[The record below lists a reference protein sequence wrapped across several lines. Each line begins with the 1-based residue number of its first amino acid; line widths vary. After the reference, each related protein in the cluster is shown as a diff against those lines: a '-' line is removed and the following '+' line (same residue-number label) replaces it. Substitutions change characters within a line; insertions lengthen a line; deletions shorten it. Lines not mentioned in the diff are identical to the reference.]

1 MPITGRT
8 QLDLIPHCVAVRMEE
23 SECEEEEKLRTSIKD
38 SVWLSDHLYMQDI
51 NTVFSRLVRAS
62 GLDDRD
68 WDLRV
73 VWAPSE

>member
-1 MPITGRT
+1 
-8 QLDLIPHCVAVRMEE
+8 MEE
-23 SECEEEEKLRTSIKD
+23 SECEEEEELRTRIKN
-38 SVWLSDHLYMQDI
+38 SVLSSDHPYMQDI
-51 NTVFSRLVRAS
+51 NMVFSRLVRAS